1 MVPAL
6 RDTKP
11 SELLRS
17 RKALTHTIPNDTEL
31 LAAAQLV
38 LPSHPLKALSF
49 WETETDTPHSDK
61 LSQGVMTLCHGQSE
75 ERRDMS
81 TGIPQVPI
89 SLDARNVEVGSAAL
103 VDAGF
108 QGSQ

>member
-1 MVPAL
+1 M
-6 RDTKP
+6 
-11 SELLRS
+11 
-17 RKALTHTIPNDTEL
+17 EL

-75 ERRDMS
+75 ERRDTS